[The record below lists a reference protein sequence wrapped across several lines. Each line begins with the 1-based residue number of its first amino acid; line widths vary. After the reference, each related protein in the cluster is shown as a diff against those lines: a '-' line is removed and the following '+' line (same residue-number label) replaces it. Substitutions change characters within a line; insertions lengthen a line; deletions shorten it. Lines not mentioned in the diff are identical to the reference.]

1 MIGSFHFIRP
11 WWLLAL
17 IPLALLVR
25 VIYRT
30 QDSAQAWRKMI
41 APNLLPFLL
50 SGSTPRKRLTP
61 LLLISSGWL
70 VSVIAI
76 AGPTWRREPSPFVDE
91 TAALAIV
98 VKVSP
103 SMKVEDLPPDRLTR
117 SVQKIQD
124 LLAARRGAKTSLIA
138 YAGSA
143 HVVVPATT
151 DGGIINTF
159 AQALD
164 PKIMPNDGD
173 VAADALRLADRTL
186 TDAGGGSIL
195 WIADSVASE
204 QGAALEQWRKQSPTP
219 VRLFPPLL
227 AGTELDTLKTNA
239 RPIHPE
245 IVRLSA
251 DNSDVDSIA
260 RAAKYS
266 SATTGGKSD
275 RWEESGYWLTPLL
288 AILLLPFFRKG
299 WMARTAA
306 IG

>member
-1 MIGSFHFIRP
+1 
-11 WWLLAL
+11 
-17 IPLALLVR
+17 
-25 VIYRT
+25 
-30 QDSAQAWRKMI
+30 
-41 APNLLPFLL
+41 
-50 SGSTPRKRLTP
+50 
-61 LLLISSGWL
+61 
-70 VSVIAI
+70 
-76 AGPTWRREPSPFVDE
+76 
-91 TAALAIV
+91 
-98 VKVSP
+98 
-103 SMKVEDLPPDRLTR
+103 MKVEDLPPDRLTR

-204 QGAALEQWRKQSPTP
+204 QGAALALWRKQSPTP
-219 VRLFPPLL
+219 VRLFSPLL
-227 AGTELDTLKTNA
+227 AGTELDTLKRNA
-239 RPIHPE
+239 RPIQPE

-251 DNSDVDSIA
+251 DNSDIDSIA

-306 IG
+306 VG